1 MLLVVIRLSALRS
14 CSIRLAFVLRALFVR
29 VLCCPRPPM
38 CIVSIIHPREDGLT
52 LPQRSTRV
60 RDTMRQQDFRT
71 AVSMPKRIC
80 KGGMQPVR
88 NLFRSEKRPT
98 RKLVDAEALVLSTT
112 IVGDGDDIHRRQGRG
127 LAAGVFRVFRS
138 RSRYL
143 PVLTLPGRWR
153 GSAHASHAA
162 GIRQHRRRLM
172 PLPPLTAGLVQKRR
186 VLAQVE
192 ARRQCSTA

>member
-1 MLLVVIRLSALRS
+1 M
-14 CSIRLAFVLRALFVR
+14 
-29 VLCCPRPPM
+29 
-38 CIVSIIHPREDGLT
+38 IHPREDGLT

-112 IVGDGDDIHRRQGRG
+112 IVGDGDDIHRRRERR
-127 LAAGVFRVFRS
+127 LAPGVFRVFRS
-138 RSRYL
+138 QSRYL
-143 PVLTLPGRWR
+143 PVLPLPGRWR

-172 PLPPLTAGLVQKRR
+172 PLPPLTAGLVQQRR
-186 VLAQVE
+186 VLAHVE

>member
-1 MLLVVIRLSALRS
+1 MAVTLLESRFRTKQEYNWCVV
-14 CSIRLAFVLRALFVR
+14 V
-29 VLCCPRPPM
+29 

-112 IVGDGDDIHRRQGRG
+112 IVGDGDDIHRRQERG

-143 PVLTLPGRWR
+143 PVLALPGRWR

-172 PLPPLTAGLVQKRR
+172 PLPPLTAGLVQQRR

>member
-1 MLLVVIRLSALRS
+1 MFGVSCALWFPSVKLSFFFQCQNEYA
-14 CSIRLAFVLRALFVR
+14 
-29 VLCCPRPPM
+29 
-38 CIVSIIHPREDGLT
+38 
-52 LPQRSTRV
+52 
-60 RDTMRQQDFRT
+60 
-71 AVSMPKRIC
+71 

-98 RKLVDAEALVLSTT
+98 WKLVDAEALALSTPMA
-112 IVGDGDDIHRRQGRG
+112 GDGDDIHRRQESRYGARG
-127 LAAGVFRVFRS
+127 DGVFRVFRS
-138 RSRYL
+138 QSRYL
-143 PVLTLPGRWR
+143 PVLALPGRWR

-172 PLPPLTAGLVQKRR
+172 PLPPLTAGLVQQRR